1 MSNQIDAGDM
11 RRALIELP
19 EETSHGK
26 QPLLEHIYISQ
37 SHIKAIRPDS
47 LLVTGMRGAGK
58 TFWWSALQD
67 KNARRLLSEHPDL
80 SMLHAETEVRVGFG
94 VKSGVGA
101 TPKSDAYPDK
111 YTLQNLLEEGVD
123 PQIIWR
129 TVMAWHLAPDG
140 HPLKMHILWPKR
152 VKHVIQHAENI
163 NRLFEQRDDELDQQ
177 GIDFLVLFDA
187 LDRCAD
193 DWKTTYSIIRGLLQ
207 AALLMLS
214 YKRICMKI
222 FLRSDQF
229 DKSEIANFPDAS
241 KVLRSEVQ
249 LVWPHHQLYGL
260 LWHYLGNSKKS
271 GEFFRKFLH
280 GKEWKHLDIDGN
292 RLFFVPHDCIFK
304 RDIQR
309 EKFHAIAGEW
319 MGTDHKRGF
328 PYTWIPNH
336 LADANGQISPRSF
349 LAALR
354 AAAEDTENQHQDD
367 ENALHYDSIK
377 RSMQEAS
384 RIRKVELQEDYLWAD
399 KALES
404 LKGKVVPCDFKDI
417 AQCWEKNK
425 ILDNLI
431 QGIKQGKIR
440 RPPSYSNTGQPS
452 LFSKEDLDAA
462 NPVPPEKE
470 LPPPH
475 FGEGIE
481 GVRRDIEWL
490 GIFQRM
496 QDGRVNIPDVFRVAY
511 GIKRMGG
518 VKPVR

>member
-1 MSNQIDAGDM
+1 MSNPIDARDM

-67 KNARRLLSEHPDL
+67 KNARQLLGEHSDF
-80 SMLHAETEVRVGFG
+80 SMLHAKTTVRVGFG
-94 VKSGVGA
+94 VKSGAGT
-101 TPKSDAYPDK
+101 TPKSDEYPDK
-111 YTLQNLLEEGVD
+111 YVLQNLLEKNVE

-129 TVMAWHLAPDG
+129 TVMAWHLASDS
-140 HPLKMHILWPKR
+140 HPLKMQILWSER
-152 VKHVIQHAENI
+152 VKYVIQHAENI
-163 NRLFEQRDDELDQQ
+163 NHLFEQCDDEFDQQ
-177 GIDFLVLFDA
+177 DIDFLVLFDA

-207 AALLMLS
+207 VALLMFS
-214 YKRICMKI
+214 YKRIHMKI

-241 KVLRSEVQ
+241 KVLRSEIE
-249 LVWPHHQLYGL
+249 LVWPHNQLYGL
-260 LWHYLGNSKKS
+260 LWHCLGNSKKI
-271 GEFFRKFLH
+271 GKFFRKFLQE
-280 GKEWKHLDIDGN
+280 KEWKHLDIDGN
-292 RLFFVPHDCIFK
+292 RLFFVPHDCIFT

-309 EKFHAIAGEW
+309 KKFHAIAGEW
-319 MGTDHKRGF
+319 MGTDPKRGF

-354 AAAEDTENQHQDD
+354 AAAMDTENLHQDYD
-367 ENALHYDSIK
+367 NALHYDSIK
-377 RSMQEAS
+377 KSMQEAS
-384 RIRKVELQEDYLWAD
+384 KIRKDELQEDYLWAD

-404 LKGKVVPCDFKDI
+404 LKGKVVPCDFKEI
-417 AQCWEKNK
+417 AKCWEENK
-425 ILDNLI
+425 IFSNLI
-431 QGIKQGKIR
+431 HRITERKIR
-440 RPPSYSNTGQPS
+440 RPPFYSSTEQPS
-452 LFSKEDLDAA
+452 LFPKEDLDAA
-462 NPVPPEKE
+462 NPVPPKKE